1 MRWDH
6 VENFSEGQVARC
18 TVEQA
23 QQLIDFDHHAVR
35 VAGRLGV
42 MLTFPWMERL
52 VQGERLAEPLELVVI
67 FEHAAG
73 HPLAPWAVQAVI
85 DRLEFQPLAG
95 AADSRIIEE

>member
-1 MRWDH
+1 MSSDH
-6 VENFSEGQVARC
+6 MGNFHAGQVARC

-23 QQLIDFDHHAVR
+23 RQLIDFDHHAVR
-35 VAGRLGV
+35 IAGRLGV

-52 VQGERLAEPLELVVI
+52 VEGETLAEPLELVVV

-73 HPLAPWAVQAVI
+73 HPLAPGTVQAVV